1 MTTPA
6 PGATSAGGLP
16 VGVTVG
22 NVDVAG
28 QLEANGYWITPTSAQ
43 LSGWL
48 AATMDPMAATVTTGS
63 SSLPASNAFVG
74 GLVYLPTPVSSTG
87 MSIFCVSLNGGTV
100 SKFWGALVPAV
111 AGTAVAAT
119 AATAE
124 SHASITATTPI
135 DLPWASGPVAVPAG
149 YYYLGYAATWATD
162 APTFLGGL
170 ASDTYYPSTG
180 ANIVDNQQVHA
191 QNLAWAGGGFRWVS
205 QPSLTLTS
213 SFPTLASA
221 SYVAATS
228 LPFIGL
234 Y

>member
-1 MTTPA
+1 MTTP
-6 PGATSAGGLP
+6 GAVSSGGLP
-16 VGVTVG
+16 VGVTTG
-22 NVDVAG
+22 NVEVSG
-28 QLEANGYWITPTSAQ
+28 QLEANSYWVTPTSAQ

-48 AATMDPMAATVTTGS
+48 ARTMDPMAATVTTGS
-63 SSLPASNAFVG
+63 ASLPASNAFVG
-74 GLVYLPTPVSSTG
+74 GLIYLPTPVASTG
-87 MSIFCVSLNGGTV
+87 MSLACVSLNGGTV
-100 SKFWGALVPAV
+100 SKFWGALVPATT
-111 AGTAVAAT
+111 GTAVAAV

-124 SHASITATTPI
+124 SHLSIAATTPL
-135 DLPWASGPVAVPAG
+135 DLAWASGPIAVPAG

-170 ASDTYYPSTG
+170 ASDTYYPATG
-180 ANIVDNQQVHA
+180 ANIVDSQQVHA
-191 QNLAWAGGGFRWVS
+191 ENLAWSAGGFRWIS

>member
-1 MTTPA
+1 MTTP
-6 PGATSAGGLP
+6 GSLSSGGLP
-16 VGVTVG
+16 VGYTGG
-22 NVDVAG
+22 NVDIG
-28 QLEANGYWITPTSAQ
+28 GELEANSYWVTPTSAQ

-48 AATMDPMAATVTTGS
+48 AATMDPMAASVTTGS

-74 GLVYLPTPVSSTG
+74 GLVYLPAPVSSTG
-87 MSIFCVSLNGGTV
+87 MSLFCVSLNGGTV
-100 SKFWGALVPAV
+100 SKFWGALVPAT
-111 AGTAVAAT
+111 AGTTVAAT

-124 SHASITATTPI
+124 SHASIAATTPL
-135 DLPWASGPVAVPAG
+135 DLAWASGPIAVPAG

-170 ASDTYYPSTG
+170 ASDTYYPATG

-191 QNLAWAGGGFRWVS
+191 ENLAWSAGGFRWIS

-213 SFPTLASA
+213 SFPALTPA

-228 LPFIGL
+228 LPFVGL